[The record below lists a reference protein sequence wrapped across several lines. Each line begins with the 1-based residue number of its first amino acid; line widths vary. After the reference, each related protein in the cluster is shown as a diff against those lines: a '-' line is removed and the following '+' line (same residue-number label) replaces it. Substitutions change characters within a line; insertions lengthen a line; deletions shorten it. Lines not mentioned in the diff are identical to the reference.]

1 MVTMVDNKN
10 ESSNL
15 TSYDDG
21 LTFSHAFRV
30 LLDKH
35 LKARINGNYRDFS
48 LIIPA
53 MVNGAFSC
61 ELFFKS
67 LINKTVKEDQFTKFK
82 IHNLLELYR
91 KVEDLDSALAA
102 DVYTKFNCVMSLKKG
117 KTYSYDD
124 FIDKLSEYNS
134 SFVDIRYFYEPKKT
148 QTVYDLDFL
157 EGIVA
162 TLESICIIEF
172 GERPQK

>member
-1 MVTMVDNKN
+1 MVDNKN

-61 ELFFKS
+61 ELFFKATPHIS
-67 LINKTVKEDQFTKFK
+67 KK
-82 IHNLLELYR
+82 YR
-91 KVEDLDSALAA
+91 IQ
-102 DVYTKFNCVMSLKKG
+102 KKN
-117 KTYSYDD
+117 TRQISR
-124 FIDKLSEYNS
+124 
-134 SFVDIRYFYEPKKT
+134 V
-148 QTVYDLDFL
+148 
-157 EGIVA
+157 
-162 TLESICIIEF
+162 
-172 GERPQK
+172 